1 LWRRSGEEILI
12 LQKKKG
18 LSACLQY
25 PEMGLHWNGINSWE
39 ASWLK
44 KHSLPKKTLNFS
56 LNFLKTL
63 QQDLN
68 MP

>member
-1 LWRRSGEEILI
+1 VEKRFWFCRRRKDYPLAYSILRW
-12 LQKKKG
+12 
-18 LSACLQY
+18 
-25 PEMGLHWNGINSWE
+25 GLHWNGINSWE